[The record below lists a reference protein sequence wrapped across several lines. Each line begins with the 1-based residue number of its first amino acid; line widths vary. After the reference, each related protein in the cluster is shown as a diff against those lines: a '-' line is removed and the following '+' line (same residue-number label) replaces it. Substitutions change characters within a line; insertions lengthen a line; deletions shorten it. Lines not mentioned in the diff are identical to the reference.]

1 MIQNIVFDMGR
12 VLLQF
17 DPLFISSHFTE
28 TAQDAQL
35 LAENVFQS
43 VFWDL
48 LDRGTITHQ
57 QFREMARMS
66 LPQRL
71 WPNLDRAL
79 EQWYHH
85 IPAVEGM
92 EPILRSLKAKGL
104 GLYLLTNAN
113 IQFHQYHQ
121 QLPAREC
128 FDGILVSADHEMMKP
143 EPAIYRQLAQLYALE
158 LSQCLFVD
166 DRPVNI
172 IGAKFCWMQG
182 LVFQDAQTL
191 KEELQQLGIL

>member
-57 QFREMARMS
+57 
-66 LPQRL
+66 RL

-79 EQWYHH
+79 EQWYHY

-128 FDGILVSADHEMMKP
+128 FDGILVSADHKMMKP

-172 IGAKFCWMQG
+172 IGAKFCGMQG

>member
-128 FDGILVSADHEMMKP
+128 FDCILVSADHKMMKP

-172 IGAKFCWMQG
+172 IGAKFCGMQG